1 MHTAAK
7 QSVVSSMFV
16 QSAKGPIPC
25 TSGATPSQIP
35 PPSHKNNHKPQSLPT
50 PIQVGVLSELLR
62 GYPKAEYIIHGFT
75 HGFLLDFEG
84 EDSPLSSRN
93 SHTVA
98 EQKDIVS
105 EKISKE
111 RALGRIAGP
120 FQSPPFEHFKS
131 SPLSLRPKK
140 EAGKYRLLHNLSYPY
155 NETSVNFNIPRDKA
169 TVNYARLDDA
179 IKIIQNFGPGTFLAK
194 SDIAD
199 AFRIIPLHPSQYHLT
214 GFKFNDLYY
223 YDKCLPMGCSSSCRI
238 FEHFSDA
245 LKWIL
250 ETKFGL
256 REVVKVLD
264 DFLFLHIDGNSCS
277 KSLNTFLAMCERVG
291 VPTAPHKTE
300 GPAQIM
306 CFLGVRLDTEQMWA
320 ELPGDKLL
328 EYASQVHRISQRTK
342 ITLRELKSVIG
353 RLQFATV
360 VVPHGRAFLRRL
372 HDLTMGV
379 KKPFYF
385 IRISRE
391 ARKDLHIWL
400 KFLQHYSGKTI
411 IRDIPDTDS
420 RRIHMYS
427 DASGWGFGATF
438 GSQWIQGQWP
448 SDWKNFNIAFLEFF
462 PIYVII
468 AMFAEKL
475 LNSRITFHTDN
486 MAVVA
491 IINQQTCK
499 CPLIMVPLRKLVLIL
514 LLNNISLRAVHVPGC
529 INTFCDAISRQQVT
543 QEFLQRYGMRSMPT
557 QVPTDLLP
565 ANFVVTW
572 ITYRQLP
579 WISHH
584 KQVISGIGILC
595 FVFPENNSALR
606 HAPH

>member
-1 MHTAAK
+1 
-7 QSVVSSMFV
+7 
-16 QSAKGPIPC
+16 
-25 TSGATPSQIP
+25 
-35 PPSHKNNHKPQSLPT
+35 
-50 PIQVGVLSELLR
+50 
-62 GYPKAEYIIHGFT
+62 
-75 HGFLLDFEG
+75 
-84 EDSPLSSRN
+84 
-93 SHTVA
+93 
-98 EQKDIVS
+98 
-105 EKISKE
+105 
-111 RALGRIAGP
+111 
-120 FQSPPFEHFKS
+120 
-131 SPLSLRPKK
+131 
-140 EAGKYRLLHNLSYPY
+140 
-155 NETSVNFNIPRDKA
+155 
-169 TVNYARLDDA
+169 
-179 IKIIQNFGPGTFLAK
+179 
-194 SDIAD
+194 
-199 AFRIIPLHPSQYHLT
+199 
-214 GFKFNDLYY
+214 
-223 YDKCLPMGCSSSCRI
+223 
-238 FEHFSDA
+238 
-245 LKWIL
+245 
-250 ETKFGL
+250 
-256 REVVKVLD
+256 
-264 DFLFLHIDGNSCS
+264 
-277 KSLNTFLAMCERVG
+277 
-291 VPTAPHKTE
+291 
-300 GPAQIM
+300 
-306 CFLGVRLDTEQMWA
+306 
-320 ELPGDKLL
+320 
-328 EYASQVHRISQRTK
+328 
-342 ITLRELKSVIG
+342 
-353 RLQFATV
+353 
-360 VVPHGRAFLRRL
+360 
-372 HDLTMGV
+372 MGV